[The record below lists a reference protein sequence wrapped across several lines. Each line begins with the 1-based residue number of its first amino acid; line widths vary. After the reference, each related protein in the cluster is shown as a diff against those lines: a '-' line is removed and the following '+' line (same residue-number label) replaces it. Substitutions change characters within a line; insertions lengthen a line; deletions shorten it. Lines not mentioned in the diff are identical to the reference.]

1 MKLKNMKA
9 VGWTAYGV
17 SLGVPFMITV
27 HTKTR
32 RDAIREIKRITGI
45 PIVMPREVRK
55 CAVMPAEHA
64 PDVPEINWN
73 LEG

>member
-1 MKLKNMKA
+1 MKPKNMKA

-17 SLGVPFMITV
+17 DAGVPFMITV

-32 RDAIREIKRITGI
+32 RDAIKEIERITGT
-45 PIVMPREVRK
+45 PIDMPREVRR

-64 PDVPEINWN
+64 PDVREINWST
-73 LEG
+73 E